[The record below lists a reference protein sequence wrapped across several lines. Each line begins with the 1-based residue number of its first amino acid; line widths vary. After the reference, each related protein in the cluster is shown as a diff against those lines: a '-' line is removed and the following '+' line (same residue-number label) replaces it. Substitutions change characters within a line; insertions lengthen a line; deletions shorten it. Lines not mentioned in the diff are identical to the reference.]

1 MSKDRPEMSI
11 IFRIL
16 NTAQPL
22 RVEYCMYHAVGQ
34 KTQDVTTITAQQ
46 MNEIGFEDQ
55 RFRAS
60 KLGHIQN

>member
-1 MSKDRPEMSI
+1 
-11 IFRIL
+11 
-16 NTAQPL
+16 
-22 RVEYCMYHAVGQ
+22 MYHAVGQ